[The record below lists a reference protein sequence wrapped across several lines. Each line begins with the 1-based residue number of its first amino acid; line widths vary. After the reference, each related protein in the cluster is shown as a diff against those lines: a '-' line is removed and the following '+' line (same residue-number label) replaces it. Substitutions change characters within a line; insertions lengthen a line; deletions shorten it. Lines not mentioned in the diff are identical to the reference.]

1 MVDEEVVTGNEPAGN
16 EQYIAAIKELKENTV
31 SKEEFLK
38 VKKENKQLLD
48 TLVNGQTI
56 EQPVVENK
64 KTIQELKDHLM
75 EDGLTNLDYVTTSL
89 ELRNRVLEDEG
100 RDLYCPEGT
109 QYSPSVQDRETAKKV
124 ADTLQEM
131 IDIADGSPEV
141 FNSEFQRRTQDI
153 VIPRRK

>member
-1 MVDEEVVTGNEPAGN
+1 MVDEEVVSGNEPAGN
-16 EQYIAAIKELKENTV
+16 EQYIAAIKELKENSV

-48 TLVNGQTI
+48 TLVSGQTI
-56 EQPVVENK
+56 EQPVTENK
-64 KTIQELKDHLM
+64 KTIQELKDRLM
-75 EDGLTNLDYVTTSL
+75 TDGISNLDYVITSL

-100 RDLYCPEGT
+100 RDLYCPEGA
-109 QYSPSVQDRETAKKV
+109 QYNPTLQDRETAKRV
-124 ADTLQEM
+124 AETLQEM
-131 IDIADGSPEV
+131 VDVADGSPEV